1 MDELIEKFKLEKEQ
15 LIADYEEKIK
25 NLSGDSSSA
34 LQTTIDKCEQK
45 LKEMEAMY
53 KAQLEKQ
60 RIGYEKK
67 IADLK
72 KRLEEERQKLLGSA
86 GEAQKK
92 LQS

>member
-1 MDELIEKFKLEKEQ
+1 
-15 LIADYEEKIK
+15 
-25 NLSGDSSSA
+25 
-34 LQTTIDKCEQK
+34 
-45 LKEMEAMY
+45 MEAMY

-92 LQS
+92 LQREVDELRVALEAVS